1 MVLWWIK
8 ITAALGCIGVFILS
22 IVMLAHTKGE
32 TDPRAIFWFCVAIAA
47 VGAFFLVA
55 NIDHNRPRRVRRAK
69 YWVVYHGTPTWTS
82 AAGAITTGFVPGP
95 GDRYGPAVYMS
106 FDYEYARS
114 FAQGGG
120 YIFQL
125 YISRKTPIVYYSQIP
140 GHGWAEKR
148 ECCLRNGI
156 GLVYVEEDKFIISFG
171 YRGAPVKIPGL
182 KKVEVFDGFGNQVT
196 IQ

>member
-69 YWVVYHGTPTWTS
+69 YWVAVRRLRSEAKDRGQLIDATS
-82 AAGAITTGFVPGP
+82 GHKTRSIII
-95 GDRYGPAVYMS
+95 AVS
-106 FDYEYARS
+106 GQVKLCA
-114 FAQGGG
+114 
-120 YIFQL
+120 
-125 YISRKTPIVYYSQIP
+125 V
-140 GHGWAEKR
+140 
-148 ECCLRNGI
+148 
-156 GLVYVEEDKFIISFG
+156 
-171 YRGAPVKIPGL
+171 APETIEGRFK
-182 KKVEVFDGFGNQVT
+182 GNK
-196 IQ
+196 